1 MKQVKMVSQ
10 FYVHKSQGRIAKF
23 SESYHPSSST
33 ADNRWWHW
41 CGTSISCHGITCT
54 SILHINAVRKCYVS
68 RQTNGE
74 ERQDEYLTDFSVL
87 HGFH

>member
-33 ADNRWWHW
+33 ADYQWR
-41 CGTSISCHGITCT
+41 TYAIEVEQ
-54 SILHINAVRKCYVS
+54 A
-68 RQTNGE
+68 
-74 ERQDEYLTDFSVL
+74 
-87 HGFH
+87 